1 MALLLTGI
9 ENSNDFYSQHYLDE
23 VLEQDLKALF
33 ARWKEESGS
42 PPAKL
47 RAMAGDYLR
56 LRERVVRAKSLSE
69 RIAALMDIAEPLLS
83 ALGYELH
90 PQAMEL
96 EDGAVQVAACY
107 RGADAQPLLVVAL
120 APLARDASESEWTA
134 LGSHPLAV
142 RTDDDNGELRLLDKD
157 WETAATKIVFA
168 DARPPRWLLL
178 LGHDELLVIERAK
191 WGRKALLKFDL
202 AEIFSLRSEEVFR
215 AFAALASRESI
226 IPTEGIALVDTLES
240 NSHKHAHA
248 VSGELKSALREAI
261 EDLANEAIRYK
272 REVTKDKVFDRTD
285 IDLARELSNECLI
298 FMYRVLFVL
307 YLEARPELGYA
318 PVDAEPYL
326 KGYSL
331 EHLRDLETMPLTTA
345 EAQNGTY
352 IHDSLKTLFRL
363 IWEGF
368 PSAKESGEKQLT
380 LPESLRNGF
389 KLAPLQGHL
398 FDPEPL
404 KILNSVK
411 LRNKVMQKVIRR
423 MSLAEGSGR
432 RGRAGRISYAQLGIN
447 QLGAVYEAL
456 LSFRGFF
463 AEEDLYEVKPAKQKK
478 AAAASDEDDA
488 DDETADEE
496 AEGDEREAPAKQGA
510 KRKSS
515 ADDGLEPAWFV
526 PASQIHEYTNAE
538 KLFDGEPRKHPKGKF
553 IYRLAGREREKSA
566 SYYTPEVLTK
576 CLVKYALKEL
586 LKDIKSADDILKLTV
601 CEPAMGSAA
610 FLNEAINQL
619 AEEYLQRKQRELG
632 KTIDHDKYADE
643 KQRVKM
649 YIADTS
655 VFGVDLNPTAVQLAE
670 VSLWLNAIFKGA
682 HVPWFGMQLYC
693 GNSLIG
699 CRREVFSTAQLSP
712 GKGEK
717 DQPERDWRA
726 AVPERVLM
734 KDSLPANRVW
744 HFLLPDR
751 GMAGCDDKVVKSLE
765 PAHMER
771 MKKWRAKFNE
781 PLSKEEVQ
789 RAKRLSEQ
797 VEALWKQHVSELA
810 RVRKLTMDE
819 LHVWPDVAPNHSP
832 TTTKEK
838 DAIWQREMLSEKVK
852 NASPYRRLKLA
863 MDYWCALWLWPV
875 TSSDVLPAREE
886 WWFDLELLIHGNAS
900 IATVPAD
907 DFFPET
913 RPQLNIDFA
922 VERDRYGHVNL
933 DLLLET
939 NPRLKLANELASRH
953 RFFHWELEFADVFD
967 ERGGFDLVLGNPP
980 WIKIEWNEQSVLGD
994 FDARFDIRSIRA
1006 QEAASARAG
1015 VFSAHPISRDEYI
1028 GECVGKL
1035 GTQEFLNSTQ
1045 NFPVLMGQKANLF
1058 KCFLPLGWRV
1068 GQRVVAL
1075 VHPEGVYDDPDGGP
1089 LRKALLPRL
1098 LQHYQFRN
1106 EFQLFEGTND
1116 HGRMRFGLHIYQSAP
1131 ANSVQFVSIWNLFT
1145 PQTIDAC
1152 YDHRGGGE
1160 VPGLKRDGGSWDT
1173 TGHQDRII
1181 KIDDSHLEI
1190 FAQLYDGGN
1199 IDSSAARLP
1208 AVHSVH
1214 QLEVLK
1220 KVSQWPRKIAH
1231 LTRDQIYTNSTHWN
1245 ETNAQR
1251 DGILRRDTGF
1261 VSQPD
1266 EVVLSGPHFFIANPL
1281 NKTPRRLCRHNS
1293 DYDVVDLE
1301 VIPDDYLQ
1309 RTNYRRACDRAEYER
1324 KAPKVGWMEESEQ
1337 EARLASAYPRIATRR
1352 GAHPADERS
1361 LRPIL
1366 LASGPMHIDGVFT
1379 VVLRDQ
1385 ELGVSVAGC
1394 WSSLVYDFLVRAS
1407 GKKDFRDSS
1416 ARSLPLLGRNPAIEV
1431 RTLALNCLTSN
1442 YASIWTR
1449 MWQPEFLTEDWV
1461 SKDPRLSKEF
1471 FSRLSRTWQRNCAL
1485 RRDFDRRQA
1494 LIEID
1499 VLTARSLGLTIDELT
1514 TIYRTQFPVLRQYE
1528 VDTWYDTS
1536 GRIVF
1541 TASKGLTGV
1550 GLPRKKG
1557 PNEKPSLIEYPGG
1570 ESERKRIGFED
1581 IRDAPAGTRIRRTII
1596 DDTMPG
1602 GPVERVIEYI
1612 APFTTADREQ
1622 DYRVAWAEF
1631 ERRAK
1636 AAGKH

>member
-33 ARWKEESGS
+33 ARWKEDSAS

-56 LRERVVRAKSLSE
+56 FREKVVRAKSLSE
-69 RIAALMDIAEPLLS
+69 RVAALADIAEPLLN

-90 PQAMEL
+90 PQAIEF
-96 EDGAVQVAACY
+96 EDGAIQIAACY
-107 RGADAQPLLVVAL
+107 RGADDQPLLVVAL
-120 APLARDASESEWTA
+120 APLAKDSSESEWTA
-134 LGSHPLAV
+134 LGSRPLALS
-142 RTDDDNGELRLLDKD
+142 TNDDKGEMRLLDRD
-157 WETAATKIVFA
+157 WETAATKLVFA
-168 DARPPRWLLL
+168 DGRPPRWLLL
-178 LGHDELLVIERAK
+178 LGHDELLVIERGK
-191 WGRKALLKFDL
+191 WGRKALLKFSL
-202 AEIFSLRSEEVFR
+202 SEIFSLRSEEVFR

-226 IPTEGIALVDTLES
+226 LPTEGIALVDTLES

-261 EDLANEAIRYK
+261 EDIANEAIRYK

-285 IDLARELSNECLI
+285 IDLARELSSECLI
-298 FMYRVLFVL
+298 FMYRMLFVL

-345 EAQNGTY
+345 ETQNGTY

-368 PSAKESGEKQLT
+368 PSADGSGEKQLA

-478 AAAASDEDDA
+478 AAAASDDDDA
-488 DDETADEE
+488 DDEIPGEEAEADEE
-496 AEGDEREAPAKQGA
+496 DAPAKRGA
-510 KRKSS
+510 KRKRS
-515 ADDGLEPAWFV
+515 ADDGLESAWFV
-526 PASQIHEYTNAE
+526 PASRIHEYTNAE

-586 LKDIKSADDILKLTV
+586 LKDIKSADEILKLTV

-632 KTIDHDKYADE
+632 ETIDHDKYADE

-649 YIADTS
+649 YIADTN

-699 CRREVFSTAQLSP
+699 CRRDVFSAAQLSP
-712 GKGEK
+712 GRGDK
-717 DQPERDWRA
+717 DQPERDWRV

-734 KDSLPANRVW
+734 SDSLPDGRVW

-751 GMAGCDDKVVKSLE
+751 GMAGCEDKVVKSLE

-781 PLSKEEVQ
+781 PLSKEEVK
-789 RAKRLSEQ
+789 RAQRLSEQ
-797 VEALWKQHVSELA
+797 VERLWKQHVSELA

-819 LHVWPDVAPNHSP
+819 LHVWPDAAPNHSP

-852 NASPYRRLKLA
+852 NASPYRRLKLV
-863 MDYWCALWLWPV
+863 MDYWCALCFWPV

-886 WWFDLELLIHGNAS
+886 WWFDLELLILGNAS
-900 IATVPAD
+900 ATRAPAD
-907 DFFPET
+907 DLFPET
-913 RPQLNIDFA
+913 KPQLNIDFT

-933 DLLLET
+933 DVLLET
-939 NPRLKLANELASRH
+939 NPRLKLANELASKH
-953 RFFHWELEFADVFD
+953 KFFHWELEFADVFA
-967 ERGGFDLVLGNPP
+967 ERRGFDLMLGNPP
-980 WIKIEWNEQSVLGD
+980 WIKVEWNERALLGD
-994 FDARFDIRSIRA
+994 FDPRFEIRKL
-1006 QEAASARAG
+1006 SAKETADRREE
-1015 VFSAHPISRDEYI
+1015 VFKALPIARDEYVV
-1028 GECVGKL
+1028 ECSGQE
-1035 GTQEFLNSTQ
+1035 GTQAFLNAVQ
-1045 NFPVLMGQKANLF
+1045 NYPLLQGIQSNLY
-1058 KCFLPLGWRV
+1058 KCFLPTVWRV
-1068 GQRVVAL
+1068 GAGVQGIL
-1075 VHPEGVYDDPDGGP
+1075 HPEGTYDDPKGQVFRSEAYSR
-1089 LRKALLPRL
+1089 LRLHFQFENQLL
-1098 LQHYQFRN
+1098 
-1106 EFQLFEGTND
+1106 LFSEVHHNTKFSVNIY
-1116 HGRMRFGLHIYQSAP
+1116 GRSTSLPVFNHIA
-1131 ANSVQFVSIWNLFT
+1131 NLFD
-1145 PQTIDAC
+1145 PVTIDASFA
-1152 YDHRGGGE
+1152 HSGGGE
-1160 VPGLKRDGGSWDT
+1160 TPGIKRDEGGWQT
-1173 TGHQDRII
+1173 AGHRNRII
-1181 KIDDSHLEI
+1181 EVDETVLAT
-1190 FAQLYDGGN
+1190 FAKLYDEPGTP
-1199 IDSSAARLP
+1199 AKQARLP
-1208 AVHSVH
+1208 AVHARELISV
-1214 QLEVLK
+1214 LEKFANAPRRLGDLK
-1220 KVSQWPRKIAH
+1220 GEYFTLEMWH
-1231 LTRDQIYTNSTHWN
+1231 
-1245 ETNAQR
+1245 ETGAQR
-1251 DGILRRDTGF
+1251 DGTIKRETGF
-1261 VSQPD
+1261 VESP
-1266 EVVLSGPHFFIANPL
+1266 EEFVLSGPHFFVGNPL
-1281 NKTPRRLCRHNS
+1281 NKTPRRVCTQNS
-1293 DYDVVDLE
+1293 HYDVIDLDA
-1301 VIPDDYLQ
+1301 ITHDYLP
-1309 RTNYRRACDRAEYER
+1309 RSNYRRVCEASIYDSRIPRVDWLEEGRDDALPVTNYYRHVNREMLSQAGER
-1324 KAPKVGWMEESEQ
+1324 TLVCAIAPPGVAHINTVLGTAFKSYSTLLDYHAMALSLPVDYRVKSTGMGHANVTLIEQ
-1337 EARLASAYPRIATRR
+1337 LPV
-1352 GAHPADERS
+1352 
-1361 LRPIL
+1361 
-1366 LASGPMHIDGVFT
+1366 IDGASKFRRLKMR
-1379 VVLRDQ
+1379 LR
-1385 ELGVSVAGC
+1385 A
-1394 WSSLVYDFLVRAS
+1394 
-1407 GKKDFRDSS
+1407 
-1416 ARSLPLLGRNPAIEV
+1416 
-1431 RTLALNCLTSN
+1431 LALNAVTDK
-1442 YASIWTR
+1442 YA
-1449 MWQPEFLTEDWV
+1449 
-1461 SKDPRLSKEF
+1461 RLWEEGWDDSF
-1471 FSRLSRTWQRNCAL
+1471 CSDSWASMDSRLPRSYFAELRRTWGRGMAL
-1485 RRDFDRRQA
+1485 RTAYARRQA
-1494 LIEID
+1494 LLEID
-1499 VLTARSLGLTIDELT
+1499 VLAAQELGLSIEELLVM
-1514 TIYRTQFPVLRQYE
+1514 YRVQFAVLRQYE
-1528 VDTWYDTS
+1528 GNTWYDAD
-1536 GRIVF
+1536 GNIVF
-1541 TASKGLTGV
+1541 TISKGLVGV
-1550 GLPRKKG
+1550 GLPRVACRNDG
-1557 PNEKPSLIEYPGG
+1557 NYTIEHPSGHT
-1570 ESERKRIGFED
+1570 ERKRIGFED
-1581 IRDAPAGTRIRRTII
+1581 VRDAPAGTRIRRTII

-1602 GPVERVIEYI
+1602 GPIERVIEYV
-1612 APFTTADREQ
+1612 APFTTADREH

-1636 AAGKH
+1636 AEGKH